1 MQKQTIYEKYNLM
14 LKHIF
19 NRRIL
24 FRSVFFGV
32 FMSVIL
38 LLIDWKN
45 GVIELSF
52 SSLVNYLLI
61 WLAAGFIIAL
71 IQELIERKTNLS
83 SRK

>member
-1 MQKQTIYEKYNLM
+1 M

-32 FMSVIL
+32 FMATIL

-45 GVIELSF
+45 GIIEFSF
-52 SSLVNYLLI
+52 SSLVNHLLI
-61 WLAAGFIIAL
+61 WLAAGYFIAL

>member
-1 MQKQTIYEKYNLM
+1 MQKQTIHEKYNLM

-61 WLAAGFIIAL
+61 WLAAGYFIAL

>member
-1 MQKQTIYEKYNLM
+1 M
-14 LKHIF
+14 LKQIF

-32 FMSVIL
+32 FTATIL

-45 GVIELSF
+45 GLIEFSF

-61 WLAAGFIIAL
+61 WLAAGYIIAL

>member
-1 MQKQTIYEKYNLM
+1 M